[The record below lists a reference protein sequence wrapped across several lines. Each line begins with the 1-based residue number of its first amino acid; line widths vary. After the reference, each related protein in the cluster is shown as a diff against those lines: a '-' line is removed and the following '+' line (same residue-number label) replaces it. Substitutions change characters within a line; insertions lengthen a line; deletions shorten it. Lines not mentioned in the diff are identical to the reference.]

1 MFKLVILDLDGTLW
15 DHWDASKLEPPFRLI
30 NRDTLVDRKGEK
42 LRLYPGVR
50 TFLYSLRKCRLKVT
64 VASWNK
70 PSIILP
76 ILDILDLMRFLNFY
90 IIEYH
95 DRKDLMIRKIINW
108 YERECEEIKPS
119 EIVYIDDRDI
129 HIKQIRE
136 NIGEVFFIMIWR
148 DVRGYNEILE
158 ILGCVE

>member
-1 MFKLVILDLDGTLW
+1 
-15 DHWDASKLEPPFRLI
+15 
-30 NRDTLVDRKGEK
+30 
-42 LRLYPGVR
+42 
-50 TFLYSLRKCRLKVT
+50 
-64 VASWNK
+64 
-70 PSIILP
+70 
-76 ILDILDLMRFLNFY
+76 MRFLNFY

-95 DRKDLMIRKIINW
+95 DRKDLMIKKIINW

-158 ILGCVE
+158 ILGCAE